1 MKEGIKMPI
10 YERET
15 LCIILAFLVFNLFVF
30 GSAYGKEYTLDE
42 IIGLAVEKNV
52 ELSILKAR
60 LEANR
65 GRVVSARAFLNPEV
79 DFTIGRGKEMR
90 ASVFEYSFGV
100 AQTLEFPS
108 KRFFRLKFAETLVEV
123 SEKDIDYLL
132 LEIKSRVKKAF
143 LKLVL
148 DKKILSVLEENIKAI
163 DELVKAVQ
171 IKFEIGEVSEYD
183 YVKVK
188 TDYLTATNEL
198 RRAKNNVQI
207 SKSNLNSILANSLQD
222 DFDVI
227 GELIFRE
234 EKYKLEDLLSSM
246 KEKHPLILRAK
257 KEVDLKRYALQ
268 KERVSFL
275 PDITLKLFYDSEVDK
290 KLYGV
295 GFSLSLPVFYRNMGE
310 IITAS
315 MELAEAEYESQK
327 ILVEMS
333 KAVNEEYQNYLSSYE
348 RAKTFR
354 EELLMNA
361 RRALELSKLSYL
373 QGESGLLDYLD
384 SLRVYRLVL
393 IEYYQTLF
401 ELEVSIT
408 ELEKLTGG
416 IK

>member
-1 MKEGIKMPI
+1 MPI

>member
-1 MKEGIKMPI
+1 MPI

-79 DFTIGRGKEMR
+79 DFTIGRGKEMG